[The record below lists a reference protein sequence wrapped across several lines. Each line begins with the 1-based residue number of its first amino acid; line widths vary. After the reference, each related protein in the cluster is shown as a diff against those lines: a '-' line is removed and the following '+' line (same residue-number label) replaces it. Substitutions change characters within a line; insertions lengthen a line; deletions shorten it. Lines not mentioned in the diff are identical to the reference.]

1 MRAVLYEV
9 KVNTLEISGKVEAF
23 NRQIEMIIEKQI
35 KLKCSVTELHYSLYS
50 LNFTMEGTEE
60 RGKR

>member
-9 KVNTLEISGKVEAF
+9 KVTTLEISGKVEAY

-35 KLKCSVTELHYSLYS
+35 KLKCPVTELHYSL
-50 LNFTMEGTEE
+50 
-60 RGKR
+60 